1 MTRHLKVLAI
11 YYRSAFLSQMEYR
24 ANFASS
30 LVLSLMWPL
39 WVISLL
45 LVFFYHSPDLGGWSF
60 NEALLVLGL
69 YDIFIGLQETIL
81 APNIVQVTEHIQKG
95 TLDFVLLKPANG
107 QMLATVTAC
116 NLLRLSD
123 VLIGS
128 GLIGIGLYRMGHLPT
143 LIQMMTFAVMIPAG
157 MVTVYSIWLMLTTLA
172 FWFVRVE
179 NFGELFYAFYE
190 TGRFPVTIYN
200 RWLRLILTYIVPI
213 AFLTTFPAATLL
225 GRLSLY
231 LVLAS
236 VVIAGVLFYAS
247 SRFWNYA
254 IRFYSSASS

>member
-1 MTRHLKVLAI
+1 MMRHLKVLAI
-11 YYRSAFLSQMEYR
+11 YYRAAFLSQMEYR

-30 LVLSLMWPL
+30 FFLSLMWPL
-39 WVISLL
+39 WVMSLL
-45 LVFFYHSPDLGGWSF
+45 WVFFYHSPDLGGWSF
-60 NEALLVLGL
+60 NEAMLVIGL

-107 QMLATVTAC
+107 QVLATITAC
-116 NLLRLSD
+116 NLMRLTD
-123 VLIGS
+123 VIVGF
-128 GLIGIGLYRMGHLPT
+128 GLIGAGLYRMGRVPT
-143 LIQMMTFAVMIPAG
+143 LMQFSTFAVMIPAG
-157 MVTVYSIWLMLTTLA
+157 MITVYSIWLMLTTLA

-179 NFGELFYAFYE
+179 NFGEVFYAFYE

-200 RWLRLILTYIVPI
+200 RWLRLVLTYIVPI

-225 GRLSLY
+225 GKLSLY
-231 LVLAS
+231 FVLAS
-236 VVIAGVLFYAS
+236 IVIAGVLFYAS

>member
-1 MTRHLKVLAI
+1 MMRHLKVLAI
-11 YYRSAFLSQMEYR
+11 YYRAAFLSQMEYR
-24 ANFASS
+24 ANFVSS
-30 LVLSLMWPL
+30 FFLSLIWPL
-39 WVISLL
+39 WVVSLL
-45 LVFFYHSPDLGGWSF
+45 GVFFYHSPDLGGWSF
-60 NEALLVLGL
+60 NEAMLVIGL

-107 QMLATVTAC
+107 QVLATITAC
-116 NLLRLSD
+116 NLMRLTD
-123 VLIGS
+123 VLVGF
-128 GLIGIGLYRMGHLPT
+128 GLIGAGLYRIGYVPT
-143 LIQMMTFAVMIPAG
+143 LVQITTFAVMIPAG
-157 MVTVYSIWLMLTTLA
+157 MITVYSIWLMLTTLA

-179 NFGELFYAFYE
+179 NLGEVFYAFYE

-200 RWLRLILTYIVPI
+200 RWLRLVLTYIVPI

-225 GRLSLY
+225 GKLSPFF
-231 LVLAS
+231 VFGS
-236 VVIAGVLFYAS
+236 IMIAGILFYTS

>member
-1 MTRHLKVLAI
+1 VAI
-11 YYRSAFLSQMEYR
+11 YYRAAFLSQMEYR

-30 LVLSLMWPL
+30 LVLSLIWPL
-39 WVISLL
+39 WVLSLL
-45 LVFFYHSPDLGGWSF
+45 GVFFYHSQDLGGWSF
-60 NEALLVLGL
+60 YEAMLVVGL

-81 APNIVQVTEHIQKG
+81 APNITQVTDHIQKG

-107 QMLATVTAC
+107 QVLATITAC
-116 NLLRLSD
+116 NLMRLTD
-123 VLIGS
+123 VLVGF
-128 GLIGIGLYRMGHLPT
+128 GLIGVGLYRLGHVPT
-143 LIQMMTFAVMIPAG
+143 LIQITTFAVMIPAG
-157 MVTVYSIWLMLTTLA
+157 MITVYSIWLMLTTLA

-179 NFGELFYAFYE
+179 NFGEMFYAFYE

-200 RWLRLILTYIVPI
+200 RWLRFLLTYIVPI

-225 GRLSLY
+225 GKLSLSF
-231 LVLAS
+231 VLGS
-236 VVIAGVLFYAS
+236 ILIAGVLFYAS

>member
-1 MTRHLKVLAI
+1 VKRHLRILGV
-11 YYRSAFLSQMEYR
+11 YYRAALLAQMEYR
-24 ANFASS
+24 ANFGSS
-30 LVLSLMWPL
+30 FVLSLMWPL

-107 QMLATVTAC
+107 QMLATITAC
-116 NLLRLSD
+116 NLLRMSD
-123 VLIGS
+123 VLIGF
-128 GLIGIGLYRMGHLPT
+128 GLIGIGLFRMGHMPT
-143 LIQMMTFAVMIPAG
+143 LMQATTFAVMIPAG
-157 MVTVYSIWLMLTTLA
+157 MVTVYSIWLLLTTLA

-190 TGRFPVTIYN
+190 TGRFPVTIYK
-200 RWLRLILTYIVPI
+200 RWLRLVLTYVVPI
-213 AFLTTFPAATLL
+213 AFLTTFPASTLL
-225 GRLSLY
+225 GKLSPPF
-231 LVLAS
+231 
-236 VVIAGVLFYAS
+236 VIGSIAIAVILFYIS
-247 SRFWNYA
+247 SLFWRYA

>member
-1 MTRHLKVLAI
+1 VRRHLRILAI
-11 YYRSAFLSQMEYR
+11 HYRAALLAQLEYR
-24 ANFASS
+24 ANFVASFA
-30 LVLSLMWPL
+30 LSGCWPL
-39 WVISLL
+39 WVLSLL
-45 LVFFYHSPDLGGWSF
+45 SVLFYHSSNLGGWTF
-60 NEALLVLGL
+60 NEAILVIGL

-81 APNIVQVTEHIQKG
+81 APNISQLTEHIQKG

-107 QMLATVTAC
+107 QVLSTITAC

-123 VLIGS
+123 VIIGF
-128 GLIGIGLYRMGHLPT
+128 GLVGAGLYRLGHVPT
-143 LIQMMTFAVMIPAG
+143 MVQMLTFGLMIPAG
-157 MVTVYSIWLMLTTLA
+157 MIILYSIWLLLATLA

-190 TGRFPVTIYN
+190 TGRFPVSIYS
-200 RWLRLILTYIVPI
+200 RWLRFALTYIVPV

-225 GRLSLY
+225 GKLSIGF
-231 LVLAS
+231 VLAS
-236 VVIAGVLFYAS
+236 VGIAVALFYLS